1 MNGWMDG
8 DRVTE
13 TRVMVG
19 SGARREATGGD
30 AILPSMPAFSKG
42 AVPRATRAHYSRPRA
57 VLGEIGWLAIHGGI
71 IAGRAM

>member
-42 AVPRATRAHYSRPRA
+42 AVPRATRAPYWGR
-57 VLGEIGWLAIHGGI
+57 LAG
-71 IAGRAM
+71 